1 MFNATRYPAAT
12 AYATVGLETAVASA
26 APHRLIQLLLEGT
39 LLAIAQARQAI
50 DAGDIAEKGRA
61 ISKAIQIIDE
71 GLKTSLDDHGG
82 ELSVQLHGLY
92 DYMSRR
98 LLFASLRNNTEALY
112 EVSSLLGEIKGAWV
126 AIAPE
131 NGEV

>member
-1 MFNATRYPAAT
+1 
-12 AYATVGLETAVASA
+12 
-26 APHRLIQLLLEGT
+26 
-39 LLAIAQARQAI
+39 
-50 DAGDIAEKGRA
+50 
-61 ISKAIQIIDE
+61 
-71 GLKTSLDDHGG
+71 
-82 ELSVQLHGLY
+82 
-92 DYMSRR
+92 MSRR